1 MSLWVL
7 LFVVGL
13 ISFLF
18 GFWRML
24 GGRRPGE
31 SVFGVVQRNMN
42 VSFGGSVT
50 QTNIN
55 SGARPNASGKDQ
67 ADRSGLL
74 IAVIGLVAAVIS
86 LVAAIIDALK

>member
-7 LFVVGL
+7 LFVAGV
-13 ISFLF
+13 IICLF

-31 SVFGVVQRNMN
+31 SAFDVIQRNMN
-42 VSFGGSVT
+42 LSFGGSVT
-50 QTNIN
+50 QTNTN
-55 SGARPNASGKDQ
+55 SAAPPNASGQNQ

-74 IAVIGLVAAVIS
+74 IAVIGLVAALIS